1 VTVLFIDIDFSSEK
15 PIYQQLYE
23 QLIICIANGSLKGG
37 NALPPVRSMAEEIG
51 INLHTV
57 NKTYNILKDDGYI
70 NIDRRKGA
78 IVTALPITPKP
89 EQKESIIK
97 ELEVLISKSYLYGIN
112 ENDFKQ
118 LVNNIYLNCGGKEN
132 E

>member
-1 VTVLFIDIDFSSEK
+1 MLIDIDFNSEK

-23 QLIICIANGSLKGG
+23 QLIICIANDSLKSGDV
-37 NALPPVRSMAEEIG
+37 LPTVRSMAEEIG

-57 NKTYNILKDDGYI
+57 NKTYNILKDDGYV

-78 IVTALPITPKP
+78 IVTKLPIRPKK

-112 ENDFKQ
+112 ETDFKQ
-118 LVNNIYLNCGGKEN
+118 LVKDIYLNCGGKNN